1 MSLRTERAAE
11 LIRREIAPILE
22 RDYVFKNM
30 VITVQAVDLDPDL
43 KSGRVWVSILGGKDY
58 DHTEVIEKLRAN
70 RAHIQKALYKRV
82 VMKSSPQLFFKLD
95 KSIARGVRILNAID
109 SLPPPAEDLAP
120 EGEGADAEEE
130 S

>member
-11 LIRREIAPILE
+11 LIRRELAPILE
-22 RDYVFKNM
+22 RDYVFKGM
-30 VITVQAVDLDPDL
+30 VLTIQAVDLDPDL

-58 DHTEVIEKLRAN
+58 DHQEVIEKLRAN

-95 KSIARGVRILNAID
+95 SSVARGVRILNAID
-109 SLPPPAEDLAP
+109 SLPPPAPDQTSESGDL
-120 EGEGADAEEE
+120 ER
-130 S
+130 